1 MIFKFRWKPD
11 DATAFQLTK
20 IQSKL
25 SLLEENIMTLNETVA
40 ALATKVSEQGT
51 IVESAIAL
59 LNGLAA
65 NQGNPA
71 AVQAILDQVNLQNT
85 ALSGAVTANTPAP

>member
-1 MIFKFRWKPD
+1 MIIKFRWKPD
-11 DATAFQLTK
+11 DATAFQLAK